1 MTVFLASDIVVAAP
15 ERENETS
22 KSQLDMILLQME
34 RQKDQIQA
42 QERKHEEQQR
52 KNEEQ
57 QRQKDEQQRKNE
69 EQQRQINELQHQL
82 KEFTK
87 INRALRATYNRSE
100 SDIVKELKKLIHAE
114 INGLSQ
120 CVAGKYTSTK
130 GASSPKDQGFTDKK
144 AVSFG
149 RTFPRT
155 PTVVASVAGFIRNQQ
170 GTGDTWWSLKTEARS
185 PTTTNFELYME
196 GLGTHVGRL
205 DVTWIACA

>member
-1 MTVFLASDIVVAAP
+1 MTVFLAGDIIVAAP
-15 ERENETS
+15 GRDNETG

-34 RQKDQIQA
+34 RQKDRIQA
-42 QERKHEEQQR
+42 QERINEEQQR

-57 QRQKDEQQRKNE
+57 QRQKEEQQRKNE

-130 GASSPKDQGFTDKK
+130 GASSPGSKGFTDKK

-155 PTVVASVAGFIRNQQ
+155 PTVVASLAGFLRNAN
-170 GTGDTWWSLKTEARS
+170 GASDTWWGLKTEARS

-196 GLGTHVGRL
+196 GVDTQVRRL